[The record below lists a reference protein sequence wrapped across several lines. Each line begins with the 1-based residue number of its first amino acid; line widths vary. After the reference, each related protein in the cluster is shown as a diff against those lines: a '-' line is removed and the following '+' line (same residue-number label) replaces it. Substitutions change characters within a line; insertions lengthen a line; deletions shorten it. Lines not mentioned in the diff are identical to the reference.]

1 LEATLFGDACPDAD
15 QKPGDVIS
23 TLN

>member
-15 QKPGDVIS
+15 QKPGDAIS